1 MGYYALFPG
10 IKVIAPWRDPEFY
23 NRFPGRS
30 ALLEY
35 AKKKSIPVSQTP
47 SKPWSTDENLY
58 HISYEAGIL
67 EDPSV
72 TPPKDMWKLTV
83 DPQDAPDT
91 GDLIQIEFKNGV
103 PVAVTLDGRTVT
115 DPLDSFLLL
124 NSLGRKHGIG
134 RIDIV
139 ENRFIGIKSRG
150 CYETPGGTILR
161 AAHVDLEGLVLDRE
175 VRRLRDE
182 FSQKLSEILYNG
194 FWFSAEREF
203 IMAAVEN
210 SQKAVQGT
218 VSLLLYK
225 GNVIIKSRSSPL
237 SLYDEKIASM
247 DEAGGFNPS
256 DSNGFIK
263 IQSIRLMAYMAQ
275 KSILADKF

>member
-1 MGYYALFPG
+1 
-10 IKVIAPWRDPEFY
+10 
-23 NRFPGRS
+23 
-30 ALLEY
+30 
-35 AKKKSIPVSQTP
+35 
-47 SKPWSTDENLY
+47 
-58 HISYEAGIL
+58 
-67 EDPSV
+67 
-72 TPPKDMWKLTV
+72 MWKLTV

-91 GDLIQIEFKNGV
+91 GDYINIKFNGGV
-103 PVAVTLDGRTVT
+103 PVSIKVEATGQIVT
-115 DPLDSFLLL
+115 DPLESFLLL

-203 IMAAVEN
+203 IMSAVEA
-210 SQKAVQGT
+210 SQKAVKGD
-218 VSLLLYK
+218 VRLLLYK

-247 DEAGGFNPS
+247 DESGGFNPS

-275 KSILADKF
+275 KQMLKNE